1 MKFLT
6 IIVLAGMLAAIL
18 GSEKIFTIQLTRHE
32 RAGQVQVTNKLLD
45 TMVSLED
52 SSTRPLTSGVRQAL
66 KRAEKETAGELERAL
81 MKGVQS
87 PAYAGKAGQKL
98 LNKESKVLQETLGDI
113 FKAFAGTHPEDL
125 KKPEV
130 GEDRP
135 VVETRERI
143 SEKPVGRDTLGGEP
157 AKQVADK
164 TKTNAD
170 KTKTNADKTKT
181 NADKTK
187 TNADKTKTNADKT
200 KTNADKPKTDADKPK
215 TDADKP
221 KTDADKPKTD
231 ADKPKTDADKPKT
244 KLVPRVSS
252 FRQYL
257 FDFKEIQFVG
267 QIAMGSKRLI
277 RKVIFDSGSSILWV
291 SNSRD
296 SHASKKR
303 TFDCGTSSTTCKPLN
318 RGKKSV
324 EYGSGSIDG
333 DPVSDDIYIPGVS
346 RQNSNLKNFKSEQSK
361 EVEGA
366 YMDFTDPAISW
377 GRIKAQ
383 EFDSVYNS
391 PGMSIVQADGV
402 LGMGPNDDPDIKSV
416 MTTMF
421 EQKIIEK
428 QQFAFFYSID
438 ENSKPSSFTFGGYDK
453 SIVAKS
459 GEEINWLP
467 RVGDVHWTS
476 ALERMKIGQASIS
489 TGGSEV
495 LFDSGSSWIILFPMD
510 FEVLYA
516 AGMQNSYTCGSQG
529 GMLWC
534 EKDVTDSEFEF
545 EKLPQIEFTFKGKV
559 YVLDYKL
566 LLAQCQVKNQ
576 DGRIIRGCLFKIRA
590 MEFGIRV
597 LGMPFLQQNYVI
609 FDRDT
614 QSIGKTSL

>member
-1 MKFLT
+1 
-6 IIVLAGMLAAIL
+6 
-18 GSEKIFTIQLTRHE
+18 
-32 RAGQVQVTNKLLD
+32 
-45 TMVSLED
+45 MVSLGD
-52 SSTRPLTSGVRQAL
+52 SSTGPLTSGVRQAL
-66 KRAEKETAGELERAL
+66 ERAEKETAGELERAL
-81 MKGVQS
+81 MKGIQS
-87 PAYAGKAGQKL
+87 PLYHGKAGQKL
-98 LNKESKVLQETLGDI
+98 LIKESKNLQEELGDI
-113 FKAFAGTHPEDL
+113 FKAFEGTHPEDL
-125 KKPEV
+125 KKPDV
-130 GEDRP
+130 GVDRP
-135 VVETRERI
+135 AVVRREVI
-143 SEKPVGRDTLGGEP
+143 SEKPVERDTLGGEP

-164 TKTNAD
+164 P
-170 KTKTNADKTKT
+170 
-181 NADKTK
+181 
-187 TNADKTKTNADKT
+187 
-200 KTNADKPKTDADKPK
+200 KTNADKPKTNADKPK
-215 TDADKP
+215 TNTDKPKTNADKP
-221 KTDADKPKTD
+221 KTNTDMPKRN
-231 ADKPKTDADKPKT
+231 ADKPKT

-257 FDFKEIQFVG
+257 FDFREIQFVG
-267 QIAMGSKRLI
+267 QIAMGSKRLV

-303 TFDCGTSSTTCKPLN
+303 TFDCGTSSTTCKSLN
-318 RGKKSV
+318 RGQKSV
-324 EYGSGSIDG
+324 MYGSGSIDG

-346 RQNSNLKNFKSEQSK
+346 PQNSNLRDFKSEQSK
-361 EVEGA
+361 EVAGA

-391 PGMSIVQADGV
+391 PGMSIVKADGV

-416 MTTMF
+416 MSTMF

-438 ENSKPSSFTFGGYDK
+438 ESAKPSSFTFGGYDK

-467 RVGDVHWTS
+467 RIGDVHWTCG
-476 ALERMKIGQASIS
+476 LEGLKIGQASIS
-489 TGGSEV
+489 TGGSQV
-495 LFDSGSSWIILFPMD
+495 LFDSGSSWVILFPMD

-516 AGMQNSYTCGSQG
+516 AGMQDSFTCGSQD

-545 EKLPQIEFTFKGKV
+545 EKLPQIEFTFKGKA
-559 YVLDYKL
+559 YALDYKL
-566 LLAQCQVKNQ
+566 LLAECQVKNEG
-576 DGRIIRGCLFKIRA
+576 GRIIRGCLFKVRA

-614 QSIGKTSL
+614 QSIGKLPYKNISL